1 MAFRGNYEHSLD
13 AKNRLTIPSKF
24 RAALDGGVVVAQAL
38 EPCAAIWT
46 TEAFE
51 RFTHSFLKDL
61 NPLSQ
66 EARRLSR
73 FFNAGSFDGELDS
86 AGRVMVPS
94 PLIDYAGLVKEVVI
108 VGNDDHLELW
118 DPGAWAKYEADLI
131 ENVADTVERIV
142 NVDPA

>member
-1 MAFRGNYEHSLD
+1 MAFRGNFEHSLD
-13 AKNRLTIPSKF
+13 AKNRLTIPAKF

-51 RFTHSFLKDL
+51 SFTHSFLKDL

-86 AGRVMVPS
+86 AGRVMVPQ
-94 PLIDYAGLVKEVVI
+94 PLLTYAGLSKEVVI

-118 DPGAWAKYEADLI
+118 DPRKWAEYEADLL
-131 ENVADTVERIV
+131 ENVSDAVERIV
-142 NVDPA
+142 NPA

>member
-24 RAALDGGVVVAQAL
+24 RAALDGGVVIAQAL

-46 TEAFE
+46 AEAFE
-51 RFTHSFLKDL
+51 SFTRSILGEL

-66 EARRLSR
+66 EARKLSR
-73 FFNAGSFDGELDS
+73 FFNARSFDGELDS
-86 AGRVMVPS
+86 AGRVMVPQLLS
-94 PLIDYAGLVKEVVI
+94 THVGLAKEVVI

-118 DPGAWAKYEADLI
+118 DPRQWSAYEADLLA
-131 ENVADTVERIV
+131 NVADTVEKIV
-142 NVDPA
+142 SAA

>member
-1 MAFRGNYEHSLD
+1 MAFRGNYDHTLD

-24 RAALDGGVVVAQAL
+24 RAALDGGIVIAQAL

-46 TEAFE
+46 PDAFE
-51 RFTHSFLKDL
+51 SFTNSFLKDL

-86 AGRVMVPS
+86 AGRVMMPQ
-94 PLIDYAGLVKEVVI
+94 PLLGYAGLSKDVVVI
-108 VGNDDHLELW
+108 GNNDHLELW
-118 DPGAWAKYEADLI
+118 DPKAWRQYEADLTA
-131 ENVADTVERIV
+131 NLPDTVASIV
-142 NVDPA
+142 DAA

>member
-13 AKNRLTIPSKF
+13 VKNRLTIPSKF
-24 RAALDGGVVVAQAL
+24 RAALSDGVVIAQAL

-51 RFTHSFLKDL
+51 RFTRSFLKDL

-86 AGRVMVPS
+86 AGRVMVPA
-94 PLIDYAGLVKEVVI
+94 PLIDYAGLAKEVVI

-118 DPGAWAKYEADLI
+118 DPGAWARYEADLI
-131 ENVADTVERIV
+131 ENVAETVERIV